1 MSCRCEPNASGSNRC
16 AFCLAEREINERG
29 APERAELRSA
39 VALIQLLA
47 SGCDEFSPQ
56 FRCDSWL
63 ENNGYECEASR
74 RKARELRAANL
85 DAEIARLRAEREKL

>member
-1 MSCRCEPNASGSNRC
+1 MSHHGHDDEMRDFHRDSDAAQSLTVAKKLG
-16 AFCLAEREINERG
+16 
-29 APERAELRSA
+29 SA
-39 VALIQLLA
+39 VQLIQLLA

-56 FRCDSWL
+56 SRCDSWL

-74 RKARELRAANL
+74 RRQRERRADQL